1 MVDTTHKFLWTAAL
15 TALLLT
21 PATAGPAA
29 AQAAEATD
37 VLVPETPD
45 DPYLPVPA
53 DERLTSPAR
62 EWRRG
67 GRVSVQANVDALGD
81 NIVGDAANEPSIAV
95 DPTDPDR
102 MVIGWRQFDT
112 IASNFRQAGWAHT
125 TDGGA
130 IWTFP
135 GVIQPGIFRSDPV
148 LGVDSDGNFIYYS
161 LEVPGGGM
169 FSCDTFESIDGG
181 ASWGDEVFAFSGDKA
196 WLAIDRTDGVGA
208 GHLYANSSTPNEFNR
223 SVDGAMSWE
232 APVSIPTTPSFGV
245 TAVGP
250 DGEVYVAGAAGAD
263 FSVARSNDAR
273 DVGST
278 PSFDQAVFVDLGGTL
293 SSFTGPNPGGLLGQ
307 VWVAVDHSDGPRRG
321 DVYLLSS
328 VNPPG
333 DDPLDVHFA
342 RSTDGG
348 ATWSA
353 PVRVNDDAGT
363 AAWQWFGTL
372 SVAPSGRIDAV
383 WNDTR
388 NDPEDGFLS
397 ELFYAFS
404 DDGGVT
410 WSVNEPV
417 SPAFDPF
424 LGYPNQAKL
433 GDYYDMVSHDDA
445 AHVAYAATFNG
456 EQDVYYLRIDAG
468 VPGIFADGFESGDT
482 SAWSAAVP

>member
-1 MVDTTHKFLWTAAL
+1 M
-15 TALLLT
+15 
-21 PATAGPAA
+21 
-29 AQAAEATD
+29 
-37 VLVPETPD
+37 
-45 DPYLPVPA
+45 
-53 DERLTSPAR
+53 
-62 EWRRG
+62 
-67 GRVSVQANVDALGD
+67 
-81 NIVGDAANEPSIAV
+81 
-95 DPTDPDR
+95 
-102 MVIGWRQFDT
+102 
-112 IASNFRQAGWAHT
+112 
-125 TDGGA
+125 
-130 IWTFP
+130 
-135 GVIQPGIFRSDPV
+135 
-148 LGVDSDGNFIYYS
+148 
-161 LEVPGGGM
+161 
-169 FSCDTFESIDGG
+169 
-181 ASWGDEVFAFSGDKA
+181 
-196 WLAIDRTDGVGA
+196 
-208 GHLYANSSTPNEFNR
+208 
-223 SVDGAMSWE
+223 
-232 APVSIPTTPSFGV
+232 
-245 TAVGP
+245 
-250 DGEVYVAGAAGAD
+250 
-263 FSVARSNDAR
+263 ARSNDAR

-278 PSFDQAVFVDLGGTL
+278 PSFDQAVVVDLGGTL